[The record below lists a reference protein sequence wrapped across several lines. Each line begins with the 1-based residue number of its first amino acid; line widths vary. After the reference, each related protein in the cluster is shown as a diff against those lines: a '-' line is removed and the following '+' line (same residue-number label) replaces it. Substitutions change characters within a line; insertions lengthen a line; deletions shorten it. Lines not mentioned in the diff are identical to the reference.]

1 MPKFLWQVSYTA
13 QGAKGLLRESATS
26 RRKTVEALVEG
37 LGGSIESWHYAFGD
51 CDLVIIADL
60 PSATAAAALS
70 LAVGASGAARIATTA
85 LFSQAE
91 MDEAATLAVPYR
103 APGD

>member
-1 MPKFLWQVSYTA
+1 VPIRAEEAAVL
-13 QGAKGLLRESATS
+13 SAA
-26 RRKTVEALVEG
+26 R
-37 LGGSIESWHYAFGD
+37 
-51 CDLVIIADL
+51 
-60 PSATAAAALS
+60 S
-70 LAVGASGAARIATTA
+70 LAVGASRAARIATTA